1 MGRLIRGITSLGE
14 IMAVALDGTD
24 IVAKAEQIHKTSATA
39 TAALGRLLCAASMM
53 GNAIKKEDGS
63 ITIKIAADG
72 PMGTVMAV
80 SDSHGNVRGYVNNP
94 LVELPLND
102 AGKLDV
108 SGGVGKNGILHVI
121 KDNGSG
127 EPFVG
132 SVPLVSGEIAEDITS
147 YYALSEQIP
156 TVCAL
161 GVLVNPDLSV
171 KAAGGY
177 IIQLLPGAD
186 DACIDKLEASIEK
199 MPPVSKMLN
208 EGLSL
213 EEMLNKALSDFEFDV
228 LTDTTVEYKC
238 NCSQKRVEKALISLG
253 NKELE
258 DMVADGKDIEIKC
271 QFCDKVY
278 TLSTAEIKGLIKK

>member
-1 MGRLIRGITSLGE
+1 MGRLIRGITSFGE

-24 IVAKAEQIHKTSATA
+24 IVANAEQIHKTSATA

-53 GNAIKKEDGS
+53 GNAIKNEAGS
-63 ITIKIAADG
+63 ITVKIAADG
-72 PMGTVMAV
+72 PLSTVMAV

-108 SGGVGKNGILHVI
+108 SGAVGKNGILHVI
-121 KDNGSG
+121 KDSGSG

-161 GVLVNPDLSV
+161 GVLINPDLTV

-199 MPPVSKMLN
+199 MPPVSKMLS
-208 EGLSL
+208 EGISL
-213 EEMLNKALSDFEFDV
+213 EEILNKALSDFEFDV

-238 NCSQKRVEKALISLG
+238 NCTKQRVEKALISLG

-258 DMVADGKDIEIKC
+258 DMSADGKDIEIRC

-278 TLSTAEIKGLIKK
+278 NLSADRIKGLIKK

>member
-1 MGRLIRGITSLGE
+1 M
-14 IMAVALDGTD
+14 
-24 IVAKAEQIHKTSATA
+24 
-39 TAALGRLLCAASMM
+39 
-53 GNAIKKEDGS
+53 
-63 ITIKIAADG
+63 
-72 PMGTVMAV
+72 
-80 SDSHGNVRGYVNNP
+80 
-94 LVELPLND
+94 
-102 AGKLDV
+102 
-108 SGGVGKNGILHVI
+108 HVI

>member
-1 MGRLIRGITSLGE
+1 MGRLIRGITEFGE

-63 ITIKIAADG
+63 ITLKIAADG

-102 AGKLDV
+102 IGKLDV
-108 SGGVGKNGILHVI
+108 SGAVGKNGLLHVI
-121 KDNGSG
+121 KDSGSG

-161 GVLVNPDLSV
+161 GVLVNADLTV

-208 EGLSL
+208 DGLTL
-213 EEMLNKALSDFEFDV
+213 EEMLGKALSDFKFDV
-228 LTDTTVEYKC
+228 LTDTTVEYRC
-238 NCSQKRVEKALISLG
+238 NCSQQRVEKALISLG
-253 NKELE
+253 KKELN
-258 DMVADGKDIEIKC
+258 DMADDGKDIEIKC

-278 TLSTAEIKGLIKK
+278 NLSCEQIRGLTKK

>member
-72 PMGTVMAV
+72 PLGTVMAV

-108 SGGVGKNGILHVI
+108 SGAVGKNGILHVI
-121 KDNGSG
+121 KDSGSG

-161 GVLVNPDLSV
+161 GVLINPDLTV

-186 DACIDKLEASIEK
+186 DACIDKLEVSIEK
-199 MPPVSKMLN
+199 MPPVSKMLS
-208 EGLSL
+208 EGLTL

-228 LTDTTVEYKC
+228 LTDTNVEYKC

-258 DMVADGKDIEIKC
+258 DMVAEGKDIEIKC

-278 TLSTAEIKGLIKK
+278 NLSTDQIKGLIKK

>member
-1 MGRLIRGITSLGE
+1 MGRLIRGITEFGE
-14 IMAVALDGTD
+14 IMAVAVDGTD

-72 PMGTVMAV
+72 PLGTVMAV
-80 SDSHGNVRGYVNNP
+80 SDSHGNVRGYVGNP

-102 AGKLDV
+102 IGKLDV
-108 SGGVGKNGILHVI
+108 SGAVGKDGLLHVI
-121 KDNGSG
+121 KDSGSG

-161 GVLVNPDLSV
+161 GVLVNADLTV

-199 MPPVSKMLN
+199 MPPVSKMLS
-208 EGLSL
+208 EGMTLEDILS
-213 EEMLNKALSDFEFDV
+213 KALSDFKFDV
-228 LTDTTVEYKC
+228 LTDTIVEYKC

-253 NKELE
+253 EKELN
-258 DMVADGKDIEIKC
+258 DMANEGKDIEIKC

-278 TLSTAEIKGLIKK
+278 NLTCDEIRGLIKK